1 MCERYKIMSEEI
13 SVNTRY
19 IARWKNRREEKM
31 RGVCIIEVTKFK
43 HYRGERKGKRGKK
56 YEFYRFSI

>member
-1 MCERYKIMSEEI
+1 MSEEI